1 MSPAG
6 PTPTRIFP
14 DPAGDRRDQRR
25 GTAGRAK
32 ASGDGS
38 DHARGL
44 HAGGRWSGLL
54 LIATMLATTACSAT
68 TARATAAEA
77 AAPATSAVPAAP
89 TAPTTRQDPPPAV
102 DADAI
107 AFTRGVLL
115 DPGTAE
121 DLRRT
126 AVERLARDGSPPA
139 IAALGEAIAGD
150 ELAIVSTTLQA
161 LGQMP
166 EAGPALLEPLLEP
179 MLAALAKAPAGLLDP
194 LGLLLARLDQADR
207 AAVRAMATDAGRP
220 PTERLAAIHV
230 LGVLATIESGD
241 SLVALLDPARTEDPA
256 IRRAAREALVRM
268 MGRDLGADHAAWTNW
283 WNDARRRGLADWWRE
298 IRRRDREQIARLQ
311 SELDALAARHVE
323 LLRQLYAGFNDA
335 TPSPREIELLLVHL
349 ADPAPAVRRFAVER
363 IERLVRDSVPIP
375 APLLEPIIARL
386 DDESGPIRTAAVRLL
401 DEAGLPD
408 LGDRLIA
415 RLPSEPDPA
424 TASAMLEVL
433 GRGARPEAADAVI
446 ARLDVPA
453 TAAAAARAT
462 WMLARAGSLSDA
474 ARTRAAELAARRLE
488 SDPAAADQARLLA
501 SIGSPE
507 TLTML
512 VGRLAP
518 ETPAAMVTA
527 IAEGLASAG
536 TLAPL
541 LERSDLPA
549 VRPVLIGALA
559 DGEASE
565 TRLEQLMALA
575 PAPDAENRR
584 AWETAVARLARR
596 LPAHGVLA
604 VDARM
609 LSGPDPTALERRR
622 LMLVPAA
629 TAATTEGREDAVD
642 TLRAAAGVLL
652 DLGRPADAWS
662 LIESAGISGTDEK
675 LRAPRIRAALLTGR
689 YDEAAAADGDP
700 NAWLAA
706 LQELLAQIE
715 LGNGGEAAARATE
728 TARRLSEE
736 ITRRFNGGLD
746 EAQQASLA
754 RMIAAVSPPPPAPT
768 PAPPPTPPSG
778 EEPGV
783 SGTTPPTGDSG
794 SPGPAGG

>member
-1 MSPAG
+1 MPITG
-6 PTPTRIFP
+6 
-14 DPAGDRRDQRR
+14 RR
-25 GTAGRAK
+25 TARTVFA
-32 ASGDGS
+32 AV
-38 DHARGL
+38 
-44 HAGGRWSGLL
+44 
-54 LIATMLATTACSAT
+54 LATTAGMMVTPPT
-68 TARATAAEA
+68 TGLA
-77 AAPATSAVPAAP
+77 AAAALPLAGQDAPPAA
-89 TAPTTRQDPPPAV
+89 

-126 AVERLARDGSPPA
+126 AVERLARDGSPAA
-139 IAALGEAIAGD
+139 IAALGQAIAGD
-150 ELAIVSTTLQA
+150 EPAIVATTLQA
-161 LGQMP
+161 LGQMS

-179 MLAALAKAPAGLLDP
+179 MLTALAKAPAGLLDP

-207 AAVRAMATDAGRP
+207 AAVRAMATDATRP

-241 SLVALLDPARTEDPA
+241 SLVALLDPARTEDPS

-268 MGRDLGADHAAWTNW
+268 MGRDLGADHAAWTTW

-323 LLRQLYAGFNDA
+323 LLRQLYSGFNDA

-375 APLLEPIIARL
+375 GPLLEPIIARL

-408 LGDRLIA
+408 LSDRLIA

-433 GRGARPEAADAVI
+433 GRGGRPEAAEAVI

-453 TAAAAARAT
+453 TAAAAARAA
-462 WMLARAGSLSDA
+462 WMLARAGALPEA
-474 ARTRAAELAARRLE
+474 TRTRAADLAARRLE
-488 SDPAAADQARLLA
+488 SAPGSVDAARLLA

-507 TLTML
+507 AIASL
-512 VGRLAP
+512 VERLAP
-518 ETPAAMVTA
+518 ETPAAMATA
-527 IAEGLASAG
+527 IAEGLASSG
-536 TLAPL
+536 TLDPL
-541 LERSDLPA
+541 LERAELPP
-549 VRPVLIGALA
+549 VRAVLIDALG
-559 DGEASE
+559 DGDPTE
-565 TRLEQLMALA
+565 TRLEHLMGLA
-575 PAPDAENRR
+575 PAAEAESRR
-584 AWETAVARLARR
+584 AWESAMTRLARR
-596 LPAHGVLA
+596 LPAGGVLA
-604 VDARM
+604 VHRRLPAPADQ
-609 LSGPDPTALERRR
+609 GELERRR

-629 TAATTEGREDAVD
+629 IAATADGREDAVD
-642 TLRAAAGVLL
+642 TLLAAAGVLL
-652 DLGRPADAWS
+652 DLARPTDAWS
-662 LIESAGISGTDEK
+662 LIESAGISGTHEK

-706 LQELLAQIE
+706 LEELLGQV
-715 LGNGGEAAARATE
+715 EAGDGSEASARATE
-728 TARRLSEE
+728 TARRLAEE
-736 ITRRFNGGLD
+736 IGRRFNGGLD
-746 EAQQASLA
+746 EAQQTALT
-754 RMIAAVSPPPPAPT
+754 RMIAVVSPPPAT
-768 PAPPPTPPSG
+768 PATPPPAASGDTDDPATPG
-778 EEPGV
+778 T
-783 SGTTPPTGDSG
+783 SGTSGDPTDGGDAEPPTAAGDVD
-794 SPGPAGG
+794 PAEG

>member
-1 MSPAG
+1 MV
-6 PTPTRIFP
+6 
-14 DPAGDRRDQRR
+14 
-25 GTAGRAK
+25 
-32 ASGDGS
+32 
-38 DHARGL
+38 
-44 HAGGRWSGLL
+44 
-54 LIATMLATTACSAT
+54 ATVLTTTACSAT
-68 TARATAAEA
+68 TARATAVGAGA
-77 AAPATSAVPAAP
+77 IALAAPQAT
-89 TAPTTRQDPPPAV
+89 PPV
-102 DADAI
+102 IDVDAI
-107 AFTRGVLL
+107 AFARGVLL

-150 ELAIVSTTLQA
+150 EAAIVATTLQA

-166 EAGPALLEPLLEP
+166 EAGPALLEPLLQP
-179 MLAALAKAPAGLLDP
+179 MLTALAKAPAGLLDP
-194 LGLLLARLDQADR
+194 LGLLMARLDQADR
-207 AAVRAMATDAGRP
+207 AAVRAMATDPGRP

-230 LGVLATIESGD
+230 LGVLASIESGD
-241 SLVALLDPARTEDPA
+241 SLVALLDPVRTEDPA

-268 MGRDLGADHAAWTNW
+268 MGRDLGSDHAAWTDW

-311 SELDALAARHVE
+311 TELDALASRHVE

-375 APLLEPIIARL
+375 TPLLEPIITRL

-401 DEAGLPD
+401 DEAGLPA
-408 LGDRLIA
+408 LEDRLIA

-433 GRGARPEAADAVI
+433 GRGARPEAAEAVI

-462 WMLARAGSLSDA
+462 WMLARAGSLPDA

-488 SDPAAADQARLLA
+488 SDPAAADAARLLA
-501 SIGSPE
+501 NIGGAD
-507 TLTML
+507 TVAGLI
-512 VGRLAP
+512 GRLAP

-541 LERSDLPA
+541 LERSELPA
-549 VRPVLIGALA
+549 VRPVLIDALA
-559 DGEASE
+559 DGEATE
-565 TRLEQLMALA
+565 TRLEQLLALA

-584 AWETAVARLARR
+584 AWESAVARLARR

-604 VDARM
+604 VHGRM
-609 LSGPDPTALERRR
+609 PAATDPAALEQRR
-622 LMLVPAA
+622 LMLVPTA
-629 TAATTEGREDAVD
+629 TAATAEGREDAVD
-642 TLRAAAGVLL
+642 TLLAAAGVLL
-652 DLGRPADAWS
+652 DLARPADAWS
-662 LIESAGISGTDEK
+662 LIESAGISGTHEK
-675 LRAPRIRAALLTGR
+675 LRASRIRAALLTGR

-706 LQELLAQIE
+706 LEELLAQIQV
-715 LGNGGEAAARATE
+715 GNGGEAAARTTE

-736 ITRRFNGGLD
+736 IARRFNGGLD
-746 EAQQASLA
+746 EAQQASLT
-754 RMIAAVSPPPPAPT
+754 RMLAVVSPPPAPPPAPAPT
-768 PAPPPTPPSG
+768 PTPQPPTESGASGASEPP
-778 EEPGV
+778 
-783 SGTTPPTGDSG
+783 GDSG
-794 SPGPAGG
+794 GPGPTGG